1 MSRIVALRHVR
12 IATGGSR
19 VYGGLNSGECWFRT
33 VSGLVFLNLL
43 IRPGK
48 PPNYSGLCASVTL
61 MNYDAKIE
69 TDEDRR
75 QAVFNPLD
83 HTDEAERQ
91 SNRRMWILAAIALAV
106 LIGIWF
112 MMNSGK
118 TGDLGDAGAVQAPTV
133 TVIAPGR
140 TTIVGRINTTGTF
153 APRRELPV
161 GVVGDGGQ
169 IDRVLVEAGDW
180 VKSGQ
185 VLAVINRSVQTQQ
198 QASLSAQVQVAQADS
213 RLAQANLDR
222 ALQLVERGFI
232 SKADVDRLTA
242 TRDAAAARVS
252 VARAQLSEMRARTSR
267 LNIVAPAAGLVLER
281 NVEPGQVV
289 SPGTGVLFRLAKGGE
304 MEMMASLS
312 EDDLAKLSVGV
323 TAKVTPV
330 GTEKV
335 FTGQVWQISP
345 IIDPQRRQ
353 GEARIA
359 LSYAPELRPG
369 GFASA
374 EIQSGTIVAPLLP
387 ESAILSDSRGSYV
400 YVVGKDNKVARRA
413 VKTGMITADGIVV
426 ADGLSGTERI
436 VQRAGAFLADGET
449 ISPKLVKSS

>member
-1 MSRIVALRHVR
+1 
-12 IATGGSR
+12 
-19 VYGGLNSGECWFRT
+19 
-33 VSGLVFLNLL
+33 
-43 IRPGK
+43 
-48 PPNYSGLCASVTL
+48 

-83 HTDEAERQ
+83 QTDEEERQ
-91 SNRRMWILAAIALAV
+91 SNRRMWILAAIALLI

-112 MMNSGK
+112 LMNSNK
-118 TGDLGDAGAVQAPTV
+118 AGDLGDSGAAQAPTV

-140 TTIVGRINTTGTF
+140 TTIVGLINTNGTL

-161 GVVGDGGQ
+161 GVVGEGGQ
-169 IDRVLVEAGDW
+169 VDRVLVEAGEW

-185 VLAVINRSVQTQQ
+185 VMAVIDRSVQTQQ
-198 QASLSAQVQVAQADS
+198 QASLAAQIQVAEADS

-242 TRDAAAARVS
+242 TRDAASARVR
-252 VARAQLSEMRARTSR
+252 VARAQLSEMRARTNR

-289 SPGTGVLFRLAKGGE
+289 SPGTGILFRLAKGGE
-304 MEMMASLS
+304 MEMMANLS
-312 EDDLAKLSVGV
+312 EEDLARLSVGV
-323 TAKVTPV
+323 SADVTPA
-330 GTEKV
+330 GTEKK
-335 FTGQVWQISP
+335 FSGQVWQISP

-359 LSYAPELRPG
+359 LKYAPELRPG

-374 EIQSGTIVAPLLP
+374 EIRSGTIVASLLP
-387 ESAILSDSRGSYV
+387 ESSILSDSRGSYV
-400 YVVGKDNKVARRA
+400 YVVGKDNKVSRRT
-413 VKTGMITADGIVV
+413 VKTGNITVNGIVV
-426 ADGLSGTERI
+426 SEGLSGTELI